1 MKIDKEFERQ
11 FRQEFPTML
20 ANTIFKNEDGVYE
33 VFDRYKIY
41 PEKPGYRVECYA
53 TEVGKFSSTRS
64 ALSWCI
70 ADKYRDYNLA
80 RHILHTDTRLEAVN
94 NDIYARVG
102 AANRSKRVEF
112 KENIDIK
119 LEPKIIRKK
128 QLEEQLSKYV
138 NSAKY
143 LQQRGFDNEIARS
156 GRATK
161 NQTNR

>member
-1 MKIDKEFERQ
+1 MKEQKLEAWVREELKTVLPNMIWYNDSGEYELFGRYRLIKERH
-11 FRQEFPTML
+11 
-20 ANTIFKNEDGVYE
+20 
-33 VFDRYKIY
+33 
-41 PEKPGYRVECYA
+41 GYRVFCSA
-53 TEVGKFSSTRS
+53 TDVGMFSGTKT
-64 ALSWCI
+64 AVSWCI
-70 ADKYRDYNLA
+70 ADKYCDYNLA
-80 RHILHTDTRLEAVN
+80 RHILHTDTRLNAVN

-102 AANRSKRVEF
+102 AANRSKKVEF

-128 QLEEQLSKYV
+128 QLEEQLNKYV

-161 NQTNR
+161 NQTSR

>member
-1 MKIDKEFERQ
+1 MKEQQLEAWVREELKTVLPNMIWRNDLGE
-11 FRQEFPTML
+11 
-20 ANTIFKNEDGVYE
+20 YE
-33 VFDRYKIY
+33 LFGRYRILR
-41 PEKPGYRVECYA
+41 ENRGYRVFCHA
-53 TEVGKFSSTRS
+53 TDVGVFSGTKS
-64 ALSWCI
+64 AVSWCI

-80 RHILHTDTRLEAVN
+80 RQILNTDNRLEAVN

-102 AANRSKRVEF
+102 AANRSKKPEF

-128 QLEEQLSKYV
+128 ELEKQLANYV

-161 NQTNR
+161 NTTNR

>member
-1 MKIDKEFERQ
+1 MKEQQLEAWVREELKTVLPNMIWRNDSGEYELFGRYRILKER
-11 FRQEFPTML
+11 T
-20 ANTIFKNEDGVYE
+20 
-33 VFDRYKIY
+33 
-41 PEKPGYRVECYA
+41 GYRVFCHA
-53 TEVGKFSSTRS
+53 TEVGIFSGTKS
-64 ALSWCI
+64 AVSWCI

-80 RHILHTDTRLEAVN
+80 RQILNTDNRLEAVN

-102 AANRSKRVEF
+102 AANRSKRAEF

-119 LEPKIIRKK
+119 LEPKIIRKRELEK
-128 QLEEQLSKYV
+128 QLAKYV

-143 LQQRGFDNEIARS
+143 LQQRGFDNEIARL

>member
-1 MKIDKEFERQ
+1 MKNREVERLV
-11 FRQEFPTML
+11 RTELKDIMPNMIWRDD
-20 ANTIFKNEDGVYE
+20 NGDYE
-33 VFDRYKIY
+33 VFGRYVLR
-41 PEKPGYRVECYA
+41 PETHGCTVWCSA
-53 TEVGKFSSTRS
+53 TEVGHFSGTRT

-112 KENIDIK
+112 KENIDTK

-128 QLEEQLSKYV
+128 ELEKQLAKYV
-138 NSAKY
+138 NLAKY